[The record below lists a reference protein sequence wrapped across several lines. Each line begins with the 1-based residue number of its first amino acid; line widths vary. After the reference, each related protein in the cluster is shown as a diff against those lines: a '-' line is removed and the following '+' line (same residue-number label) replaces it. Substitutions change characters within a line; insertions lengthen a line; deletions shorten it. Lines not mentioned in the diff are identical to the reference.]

1 MKPDQV
7 DMASMQ
13 ARLNALELEV
23 ARLNER
29 MRTVGF
35 ALIGM
40 VPAIATAEIATPV
53 KSPANGSDSGSAAPK
68 PAKSDAKAPKP
79 APAPAPAVTARNANK
94 TGKSKAGANGNKWF
108 KPGEATQL
116 FLRILKQ
123 PMKFKDLFARV
134 ASSKRK
140 SDLPPE
146 DLERFRW
153 AVEAAVKTAVKAEI
167 LSRSSDGLIA
177 VLSTGAKPD
186 GDTEIAPA
194 KKTKSKKPVA
204 E

>member
-1 MKPDQV
+1 MKQDKA
-7 DMASMQ
+7 DMAAIQ
-13 ARLNALELEV
+13 ARLNSLELEV

-40 VPAIATAEIATPV
+40 APAIEMEQSSKPV
-53 KSPANGSDSGSAAPK
+53 KSQARGSDTGSVAPK
-68 PAKSDAKAPKP
+68 SAKSDSKA
-79 APAPAPAVTARNANK
+79 ATAVTVATARPTKKA
-94 TGKSKAGANGNKWF
+94 TQSKAGASGTKWF
-108 KPGEATQL
+108 KPGEAAQL
-116 FLRILKQ
+116 FQRILKQ